1 MHRPYWRK
9 LLCSA
14 SKTASNF
21 FFKIFFFLFGIQPGE
36 VKHGCSPPRSLLIC
50 SVPSS
55 RLHHQSGRRLAVM
68 GWTKQRSTC
77 GIKETLLYL
86 YFLYKKDREEEGAAV
101 SLNSAPQMGK
111 FGEMLKFV
119 FILWRKLV
127 TDSRASVFIIFLLLF
142 SCPRVRTRVGINT
155 PQVNYLLIM
164 SVMKYTSDFFPPLP
178 NI

>member
-1 MHRPYWRK
+1 MFRAFQSLTSSIWEK
-9 LLCSA
+9 A
-14 SKTASNF
+14 SCDGVNKTA
-21 FFKIFFFLFGIQPGE
+21 
-36 VKHGCSPPRSLLIC
+36 
-50 SVPSS
+50 
-55 RLHHQSGRRLAVM
+55 LHL
-68 GWTKQRSTC
+68 WN
-77 GIKETLLYL
+77 KETLLYL